1 MIFATQAAS
10 YTLANYLVAYAIIAL
25 VAIPCFIWMHR
36 AGVPIHKILLCAL
49 LFFMC
54 PIISI
59 ILMVKYTQ
67 ENKE

>member
-10 YTLANYLVAYAIIAL
+10 YTLANYLVAYAILAL
-25 VAIPCFIWMHR
+25 VAIPGFIWMRR
-36 AGVPIHKILLCAL
+36 ANVPISKILICAL
-49 LFFMC
+49 LLFMC

-59 ILMVKYTQ
+59 ILMIKYTQ